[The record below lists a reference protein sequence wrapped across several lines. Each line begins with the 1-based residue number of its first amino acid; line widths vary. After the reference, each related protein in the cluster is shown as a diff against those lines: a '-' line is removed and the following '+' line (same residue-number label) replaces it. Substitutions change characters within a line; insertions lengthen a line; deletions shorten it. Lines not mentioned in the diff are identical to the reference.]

1 MIILT
6 LIYNSLYNSKK
17 SPHHIQSV
25 SMAMVYMATINT
37 FGHISGG
44 CMNLVSLIGPSI
56 LSKNFDDWIYYM
68 AG

>member
-1 MIILT
+1 
-6 LIYNSLYNSKK
+6 
-17 SPHHIQSV
+17 
-25 SMAMVYMATINT
+25 MAMVYMATITT